1 MKNINSYLLGRK
13 KSFFSM
19 VVVLILAPVL
29 LLSGNAFAEGNSGS
43 SHRSDSN
50 EGVSEHGDGHGNYG
64 DVSVTIGY
72 LTPVACTLAGKDSN
86 NNAVSSTCTTF
97 TVSGA
102 VVGVYGWGHPRGSVS
117 LTVTGTTTT
126 TPQDCGFVH
135 AANARH
141 EGDSHDNSS
150 TFNCTF
156 DVSSLAAGG
165 YNVVANYTADAN
177 RSDDDDTHS
186 YFSASSNSQTF
197 TVNAGGAG
205 SRTANQC
212 PTGSSGTYP
221 TCTWDPCNDP
231 VIFSNVPGAQL
242 PTNTCTNN
250 VVAPST
256 TGGGGGGPAIA
267 NITATP
273 VIPTIPG
280 GTTGAATVTWTNL
293 DSTGITG
300 YTVTSDPDGFTCNAD
315 GAKATSCVVPGLST
329 NVHYVFKVVAH
340 TASGNANLGTS
351 NSIMINAL
359 LVVKVHNNLK
369 LIVSNFASGSAQLT
383 PYMKMQI
390 ATYASDLLKFGGK
403 TASLVGYTDPS
414 STTSYNLT
422 LGMKRAAA
430 VQAYLVHEFNLLKMP
445 WTPVVTCASKG
456 KAAPRATNTSAL
468 GRALNR
474 RVEVLATF

>member
-1 MKNINSYLLGRK
+1 M
-13 KSFFSM
+13 
-19 VVVLILAPVL
+19 
-29 LLSGNAFAEGNSGS
+29 
-43 SHRSDSN
+43 
-50 EGVSEHGDGHGNYG
+50 
-64 DVSVTIGY
+64 
-72 LTPVACTLAGKDSN
+72 
-86 NNAVSSTCTTF
+86 
-97 TVSGA
+97 
-102 VVGVYGWGHPRGSVS
+102 
-117 LTVTGTTTT
+117 
-126 TPQDCGFVH
+126 
-135 AANARH
+135 
-141 EGDSHDNSS
+141 
-150 TFNCTF
+150 
-156 DVSSLAAGG
+156 
-165 YNVVANYTADAN
+165 VANYTADAN

-186 YFSASSNSQTF
+186 YFSASSDSRTF
-197 TVNAGGAG
+197 TVNAGGA
-205 SRTANQC
+205 
-212 PTGSSGTYP
+212 
-221 TCTWDPCNDP
+221 D
-231 VIFSNVPGAQL
+231 
-242 PTNTCTNN
+242 

-273 VIPTIPG
+273 VIPTISG

-293 DSTGITG
+293 DSTSITG
-300 YTVTSDPDGFTCNAD
+300 YTVTSDPGGFTCNAD

-329 NVHYVFKVVAH
+329 NVHYIFKVVAH
-340 TASGNANLGTS
+340 TASGDANLGTS

-390 ATYASDLLKFGGK
+390 ATYASDLLKFGAK
-403 TASLVGYTDPS
+403 TASLVGYTDPL

-445 WTPVVTCASKG
+445 WTPVLTCASKG

>member
-1 MKNINSYLLGRK
+1 MA
-13 KSFFSM
+13 
-19 VVVLILAPVL
+19 VVLILAPVL

-43 SHRSDSN
+43 SHRNDSN
-50 EGVSEHGDGHGNYG
+50 EGVSQNGDGHGNYG
-64 DVSVTIGY
+64 DVSVTIG
-72 LTPVACTLAGKDSN
+72 TFDSASSCTLAGKDSN
-86 NNAVSSTCTTF
+86 NNAVSSTCKTV
-97 TVSGA
+97 TVSGG

-117 LTVTGTTTT
+117 LTVTGHKPGNTTITSY
-126 TPQDCGFVH
+126 DCGFVQ
-135 AANARH
+135 AANERH

-156 DVSSLAAGG
+156 YAQQLLVDDV
-165 YNVVANYTADAN
+165 YDVVAIYKADSN
-177 RSDDDDTHS
+177 RSDDDDMHS
-186 YFSASSNSQTF
+186 YFSASSAGQTF
-197 TVNAGGAG
+197 TVYAGGVYAG
-205 SRTANQC
+205 
-212 PTGSSGTYP
+212 G
-221 TCTWDPCNDP
+221 
-231 VIFSNVPGAQL
+231 
-242 PTNTCTNN
+242 
-250 VVAPST
+250 VAPST
-256 TGGGGGGPAIA
+256 TGGGGPAIA

-273 VIPTIPG
+273 VIPTISG
-280 GTTGAATVTWTNL
+280 DTIGAATVTWTNL

-300 YTVTSDPDGFTCNAD
+300 YTVTSDPGGFTCNAD

-329 NVHYVFKVVAH
+329 NVHYIFKVVSH
-340 TASGNANLGTS
+340 TASGDANLGTS

-430 VQAYLVHEFNLLKMP
+430 VQAYLVYEFKLLKMP

>member
-1 MKNINSYLLGRK
+1 
-13 KSFFSM
+13 M

-50 EGVSEHGDGHGNYG
+50 EGVSQNGDGHGNYG

-72 LTPVACTLAGKDSN
+72 LTPVDCTLAGKDST
-86 NNAVSSTCTTF
+86 NNAVPSTCTTF

-156 DVSSLAAGG
+156 DVSTLAAGG
-165 YNVVANYTADAN
+165 YNVVATYTADAN

-205 SRTANQC
+205 PGDNTGKTC
-212 PTGSSGTYP
+212 IPTPELPCVGTV
-221 TCTWDPCNDP
+221 D
-231 VIFSNVPGAQL
+231 
-242 PTNTCTNN
+242 
-250 VVAPST
+250 PST
-256 TGGGGGGPAIA
+256 TGGGGPAIA

-300 YTVTSDPDGFTCNAD
+300 YTVTSDPGGFTCNAD

-390 ATYASDLLKFGGK
+390 ATYASDLLKFGAK

>member
-1 MKNINSYLLGRK
+1 
-13 KSFFSM
+13 M

-64 DVSVTIGY
+64 DVKVNIGY
-72 LTPVACTLAGKDSN
+72 LSQLDCTLVG
-86 NNAVSSTCTTF
+86 AVSSACTTF

-117 LTVTGTTTT
+117 LTATTGTTTS
-126 TPQDCGFVH
+126 TPQDCDFVP
-135 AANARH
+135 AANQH

-150 TFNCTF
+150 TFDCTF
-156 DVSSLAAGG
+156 DVSSLVAGV

-186 YFSASSNSQTF
+186 YFSASSDSRTF
-197 TVNAGGAG
+197 TVNAGGA
-205 SRTANQC
+205 
-212 PTGSSGTYP
+212 
-221 TCTWDPCNDP
+221 D
-231 VIFSNVPGAQL
+231 
-242 PTNTCTNN
+242 

-273 VIPTIPG
+273 VIPTISG

-293 DSTGITG
+293 DSTSITG
-300 YTVTSDPDGFTCNAD
+300 YTVTSDPGGFTCNAD

-329 NVHYVFKVVAH
+329 NVHYIFKVVAH
-340 TASGNANLGTS
+340 TASGDANLGTS

-390 ATYASDLLKFGGK
+390 ATYASDLLKFGAK
-403 TASLVGYTDPS
+403 TASLVGYTDPL

-445 WTPVVTCASKG
+445 WTPVLTCASKG

>member
-29 LLSGNAFAEGNSGS
+29 LLSGNAFAEGHSRS

-50 EGVSEHGDGHGNYG
+50 EGVSEHGDGQGNYG
-64 DVSVTIGY
+64 DVSVNIGY
-72 LTPVACTLAGKDSN
+72 LTSVDCTLAG
-86 NNAVSSTCTTF
+86 NNAVCSPSATF

-117 LTVTGTTTT
+117 LTVTGTTTGT
-126 TPQDCGFVH
+126 TTTTQQDCGFVH
-135 AANARH
+135 AANAQH

-150 TFNCTF
+150 TFNCNF

-165 YNVVANYTADAN
+165 YNMVAIYTADAN

-186 YFSASSNSQTF
+186 YFSASSNSRTF
-197 TVNAGGAG
+197 TVNAGGG
-205 SRTANQC
+205 
-212 PTGSSGTYP
+212 
-221 TCTWDPCNDP
+221 
-231 VIFSNVPGAQL
+231 
-242 PTNTCTNN
+242 
-250 VVAPST
+250 VARST
-256 TGGGGGGPAIA
+256 TGGGGPAIA

-273 VIPTIPG
+273 VIPTISG

-300 YTVTSDPDGFTCNAD
+300 YTVTSDPGGFTCNAD

-329 NVHYVFKVVAH
+329 NVHYIFKVVAH
-340 TASGNANLGTS
+340 TASGDANLGTS

-390 ATYASDLLKFGGK
+390 ATYASDLLKFGAK

>member
-1 MKNINSYLLGRK
+1 
-13 KSFFSM
+13 M

-50 EGVSEHGDGHGNYG
+50 EGVSQNGEGHGNYG
-64 DVSVTIGY
+64 DVKVNIATFTFDPTS
-72 LTPVACTLAGKDSN
+72 CTLAGTGTNFDPGKC
-86 NNAVSSTCTTF
+86 ATF
-97 TVSGA
+97 TVTGG

-117 LTVTGTTTT
+117 LTVTLNTILPNPPTFT
-126 TPQDCGFVH
+126 QACGSFH
-135 AANARH
+135 AANAQH

-150 TFNCTF
+150 TFSCTF
-156 DVSSLAAGG
+156 DVSTLAAGG

-205 SRTANQC
+205 PGDN
-212 PTGSSGTYP
+212 TGKTCISTPELPCVGTV
-221 TCTWDPCNDP
+221 D
-231 VIFSNVPGAQL
+231 
-242 PTNTCTNN
+242 
-250 VVAPST
+250 PST
-256 TGGGGGGPAIA
+256 TGGGGPAIA

-293 DSTGITG
+293 DTTGITG
-300 YTVTSDPDGFTCNAD
+300 YTVTSDPGGFTCNAD
-315 GAKATSCVVPGLST
+315 GAKATSCVIQGLST

-340 TASGNANLGTS
+340 TASGDANLGTS

-390 ATYASDLLKFGGK
+390 ATYASDLLKFGAK

>member
-1 MKNINSYLLGRK
+1 
-13 KSFFSM
+13 M

-64 DVSVTIGY
+64 DVKVNID
-72 LTPVACTLAGKDSN
+72 LTPVDCTLA
-86 NNAVSSTCTTF
+86 SSSSPCTTF

-126 TPQDCGFVH
+126 TTQDCGFAH
-135 AANARH
+135 AANARY

-156 DVSSLAAGG
+156 DVSSLAAGD
-165 YNVVANYTADAN
+165 YYVVAKYTADAN

-186 YFSASSNSQTF
+186 YFSASSTSQKF

-205 SRTANQC
+205 G
-212 PTGSSGTYP
+212 TGSPGGAGGTGSP
-221 TCTWDPCNDP
+221 
-231 VIFSNVPGAQL
+231 
-242 PTNTCTNN
+242 
-250 VVAPST
+250 
-256 TGGGGGGPAIA
+256 GGGGGPAIA

-293 DSTGITG
+293 DTTGITG
-300 YTVTSDPDGFTCNAD
+300 YTVTSDPGGFTCNAD
-315 GAKATSCVVPGLST
+315 GAKATSCVIQGLST
-329 NVHYVFKVVAH
+329 NVHYIFKVVAH
-340 TASGNANLGTS
+340 TASGDANLGTS

-390 ATYASDLLKFGGK
+390 ATYASDLLKFGAK
-403 TASLVGYTDPS
+403 TASLVGYTDPL

>member
-1 MKNINSYLLGRK
+1 M
-13 KSFFSM
+13 
-19 VVVLILAPVL
+19 
-29 LLSGNAFAEGNSGS
+29 
-43 SHRSDSN
+43 
-50 EGVSEHGDGHGNYG
+50 
-64 DVSVTIGY
+64 
-72 LTPVACTLAGKDSN
+72 
-86 NNAVSSTCTTF
+86 
-97 TVSGA
+97 
-102 VVGVYGWGHPRGSVS
+102 
-117 LTVTGTTTT
+117 
-126 TPQDCGFVH
+126 
-135 AANARH
+135 
-141 EGDSHDNSS
+141 
-150 TFNCTF
+150 
-156 DVSSLAAGG
+156 
-165 YNVVANYTADAN
+165 
-177 RSDDDDTHS
+177 
-186 YFSASSNSQTF
+186 TF

-205 SRTANQC
+205 G
-212 PTGSSGTYP
+212 TGSTGGAGGTG
-221 TCTWDPCNDP
+221 
-231 VIFSNVPGAQL
+231 SPGGA
-242 PTNTCTNN
+242 
-250 VVAPST
+250 VG
-256 TGGGGGGPAIA
+256 TGSPGGGGGPAIA

-300 YTVTSDPDGFTCNAD
+300 YTVTSDPGGFTCNAD

-329 NVHYVFKVVAH
+329 NVHYIFKVVAH
-340 TASGNANLGTS
+340 TASGDANLGTS

-390 ATYASDLLKFGGK
+390 ATYASDLLKFGAK

>member
-1 MKNINSYLLGRK
+1 
-13 KSFFSM
+13 M

-43 SHRSDSN
+43 RHRSDSN

-64 DVSVTIGY
+64 DVSVTIGS
-72 LTPVACTLAGKDSN
+72 LTPVDCTLAGKDST
-86 NNAVSSTCTTF
+86 NNAVFSTCTTF

-117 LTVTGTTTT
+117 LTVTGTTAT

-197 TVNAGGAG
+197 TVYAGGVYAG
-205 SRTANQC
+205 
-212 PTGSSGTYP
+212 G
-221 TCTWDPCNDP
+221 
-231 VIFSNVPGAQL
+231 
-242 PTNTCTNN
+242 
-250 VVAPST
+250 VAPST
-256 TGGGGGGPAIA
+256 TGGGGPAIA

-273 VIPTIPG
+273 VIPTISG
-280 GTTGAATVTWTNL
+280 DTTGAATVTWTNL

-300 YTVTSDPDGFTCNAD
+300 YTVTSDPGGFTCNAD

-329 NVHYVFKVVAH
+329 NVHYIFKVVAH
-340 TASGNANLGTS
+340 TASVDANLGTS

-422 LGMKRAAA
+422 IGMKRAAA
-430 VQAYLVHEFNLLKMP
+430 VQAYLVYEFKLLKMP

>member
-1 MKNINSYLLGRK
+1 
-13 KSFFSM
+13 M

-50 EGVSEHGDGHGNYG
+50 EGVSQNGDGHGNYG
-64 DVSVTIGY
+64 DVKVHIATFDP
-72 LTPVACTLAGKDSN
+72 TFCTLAGTGTNIDP
-86 NNAVSSTCTTF
+86 STCATF
-97 TVSGA
+97 TVTGG

-117 LTVTGTTTT
+117 LTVTGTTPTI
-126 TPQDCGFVH
+126 PQDCGFVH
-135 AANARH
+135 AANTRP

-150 TFNCTF
+150 TFSCTF
-156 DVSSLAAGG
+156 YVSTLAAGG
-165 YNVVANYTADAN
+165 YSVVANYTADAN

-186 YFSASSNSQTF
+186 YFSASSDSVTF
-197 TVNAGGAG
+197 TVNAGVFGKPVDTSG
-205 SRTANQC
+205 PDCTSGPSQQC
-212 PTGSSGTYP
+212 PSVGTV
-221 TCTWDPCNDP
+221 D
-231 VIFSNVPGAQL
+231 
-242 PTNTCTNN
+242 
-250 VVAPST
+250 PST
-256 TGGGGGGPAIA
+256 TGGGGPAIA

-280 GTTGAATVTWTNL
+280 GTTGAATVTWTDL

-300 YTVTSDPDGFTCNAD
+300 YTVTSDPGGFTCNAD

-329 NVHYVFKVVAH
+329 NVHYIFKVVAH
-340 TASGNANLGTS
+340 TASGDANLGTS

-390 ATYASDLLKFGGK
+390 ATYASDLLKFGAK

>member
-1 MKNINSYLLGRK
+1 MN
-13 KSFFSM
+13 
-19 VVVLILAPVL
+19 
-29 LLSGNAFAEGNSGS
+29 
-43 SHRSDSN
+43 
-50 EGVSEHGDGHGNYG
+50 
-64 DVSVTIGY
+64 IGY
-72 LTPVACTLAGKDSN
+72 LSQLDCTLVG
-86 NNAVSSTCTTF
+86 AVSSACTTF

-117 LTVTGTTTT
+117 LTATTGTTTS
-126 TPQDCGFVH
+126 TPQDCDFVP
-135 AANARH
+135 AANQH

-150 TFNCTF
+150 TFDCTF
-156 DVSSLAAGG
+156 DVSSLVAGV

-186 YFSASSNSQTF
+186 YFSASSDSRTF
-197 TVNAGGAG
+197 TVNAGGA
-205 SRTANQC
+205 
-212 PTGSSGTYP
+212 
-221 TCTWDPCNDP
+221 D
-231 VIFSNVPGAQL
+231 
-242 PTNTCTNN
+242 

-273 VIPTIPG
+273 VIPTISG

-293 DSTGITG
+293 DSTSITG
-300 YTVTSDPDGFTCNAD
+300 YTVTSDPGGFTCNAD
-315 GAKATSCVVPGLST
+315 GAKATSCVIQGLST
-329 NVHYVFKVVAH
+329 NVHYIFKVVAH
-340 TASGNANLGTS
+340 TASGDANLGTS

-390 ATYASDLLKFGGK
+390 ATYASDLLKFGAK

>member
-1 MKNINSYLLGRK
+1 M
-13 KSFFSM
+13 
-19 VVVLILAPVL
+19 
-29 LLSGNAFAEGNSGS
+29 
-43 SHRSDSN
+43 
-50 EGVSEHGDGHGNYG
+50 
-64 DVSVTIGY
+64 
-72 LTPVACTLAGKDSN
+72 
-86 NNAVSSTCTTF
+86 
-97 TVSGA
+97 
-102 VVGVYGWGHPRGSVS
+102 
-117 LTVTGTTTT
+117 
-126 TPQDCGFVH
+126 
-135 AANARH
+135 
-141 EGDSHDNSS
+141 
-150 TFNCTF
+150 
-156 DVSSLAAGG
+156 
-165 YNVVANYTADAN
+165 VANYTADAN

-186 YFSASSNSQTF
+186 YFSASSGSLTF
-197 TVNAGGAG
+197 TVYAGGVYAG
-205 SRTANQC
+205 
-212 PTGSSGTYP
+212 G
-221 TCTWDPCNDP
+221 
-231 VIFSNVPGAQL
+231 
-242 PTNTCTNN
+242 
-250 VVAPST
+250 VAPST
-256 TGGGGGGPAIA
+256 TGGGGPAIA

-273 VIPTIPG
+273 VIPTISG
-280 GTTGAATVTWTNL
+280 DTTGAATVTWTNL

-300 YTVTSDPDGFTCNAD
+300 YTVTSDPGGFTCNAD

-329 NVHYVFKVVAH
+329 NVHYIFKVVAH
-340 TASGNANLGTS
+340 TASGDANLGTS

-430 VQAYLVHEFNLLKMP
+430 VQAYLVYEFKLLKMP